1 METFKTKLLM
11 FCSIYPIF
19 SIVKIN
25 DFDGGHLKGC
35 LHLKLFILINNGT
48 PPKSLGLLINNGCSL
63 CYYLLIIK
71 LLLLDFDVSLL

>member
-35 LHLKLFILINNGT
+35 LHLNLFI
-48 PPKSLGLLINNGCSL
+48 LINNGCSL

-71 LLLLDFDVSLL
+71 LLLLDFDVNRLLKSLNIFATNTSF